1 MASRYSLATIAYFLL
16 TGCLPYTAKTPREMF
31 SQLLSQPPIPL
42 NAARPGMKFPP
53 AIESVVMRGLAKE
66 PAKRY
71 SSTLEFAEALKEAVS
86 QTSAEE
92 RPGLFGKIK
101 QMFGREATPD

>member
-1 MASRYSLATIAYFLL
+1 
-16 TGCLPYTAKTPREMF
+16 
-31 SQLLSQPPIPL
+31 
-42 NAARPGMKFPP
+42 MKFP
-53 AIESVVMRGLAKE
+53 AAVEAVVMRGLAKE

-71 SSTLEFAEALKEAVS
+71 PDTLQFAEALKEAVT

-101 QMFGREATPD
+101 QMFGREAAPD